1 MAKQKARLKDIAQK
15 TGYGTNTVS
24 LALRGSTRISK
35 AAREKIAKAAEEL
48 DYVPNHIAKSLVS
61 RRSHTVGLILHELS
75 NPILTSAAEKIQRTL
90 AARGYGVLFASS
102 NGSFEE
108 ELRVIEMFRARM
120 VDGLL
125 IYPARHTKLEHLRR
139 LRERNFPV
147 VLLIGMEGSG
157 IDAVGIDEYAGAFAA
172 TRHLIDEGHSRIG
185 VLVPAE
191 YHTNP
196 KYAGYRGALLSA
208 GLESGPGL
216 SASFPDH
223 SIQGGIEAMDGLMG
237 QPNRPSAVFALDD
250 LLALGALRWAKVNGV
265 DVPRQL
271 AIAGF
276 DDDEAA
282 RHAVTPIS
290 TINNDVDELAQRSVA
305 RLMDLID
312 AGQLLPP
319 PQAELLQGQLVIRES
334 TRATA
339 SAPTSAGL
347 APAARRAPRRQRLA
361 VGKEIRLFDGET
373 LRGWHAVPRI
383 TAPRWP
389 GEPLPVLDLAV
400 AERIRGHTGRWTV
413 EDGAICGRQDPPG
426 SGLGAYLL
434 TDETFGDFELGFE
447 ARPDWPAD
455 TGIMLRAT
463 ELGSQGYQV
472 LLDHRKSGNI
482 GGFYGNGIGRFHAI
496 NFNVDV
502 ARERGRPTGLRLED
516 PAKSIEPITDAKRA
530 LLTRAA
536 TGEQFLGAWK
546 WNDWNAFRIIVRGEL
561 PTITT
566 EINGTLIAEID
577 TGRLPAEVFDAEGT
591 LALLGSRGHIG
602 FEVHDNDPGMGP
614 ERWAPKAAC
623 RWRNIGLRQL

>member
-75 NPILTSAAEKIQRTL
+75 NPILTNAAEKIQRTL

-108 ELRVIEMFRARM
+108 ELHAIEMFRARM

-125 IYPARHTKLEHLRR
+125 IYPVRHMKLEHLRR

-157 IDAVGIDEYAGAFAA
+157 IDAVGIDEYAGAFEA
-172 TRHLIDEGHSRIG
+172 TRHLINEGHSRIG
-185 VLVPAE
+185 ALVPAE
-191 YHTNP
+191 YQTNP
-196 KYAGYRGALLSA
+196 KYAGYRDALRSV
-208 GLESGPGL
+208 GLDGDSGPL
-216 SASFPDH
+216 ASFPDH
-223 SIQGGIEAMDGLMG
+223 SIRGGIEAMDRLMA
-237 QPNRPSAVFALDD
+237 QPDRPSAVFACSD
-250 LLALGALRWAKVNGV
+250 LLALGALRWAKINGV
-265 DVPRQL
+265 DVPRRL

-282 RHAVTPIS
+282 QYAVTPIS
-290 TINNDVDELAQRSVA
+290 TINNDVDELAHRSVA

-319 PQAELLQGQLVIRES
+319 PRAELLQGRLIIRES
-334 TRATA
+334 TRAAGSA
-339 SAPTSAGL
+339 SASSAS
-347 APAARRAPRRQRLA
+347 AARRNPRRRPLA
-361 VGKEIRLFDGET
+361 RSKEISLFDGKT
-373 LRGWHAVPRI
+373 LRGWQAVPRI
-383 TAPRWP
+383 PAPRWP
-389 GEPLPVLDLAV
+389 GEPLPVLDLAT

-434 TDETFGDFELGFE
+434 TDETFGDFELSFE

-455 TGIMLRAT
+455 TGIILRAT

-502 ARERGRPTGLRLED
+502 ARDRGRPTGLRLED

-536 TGEQFLGAWK
+536 TGEQFLAAWK
-546 WNDWNAFRIIVRGEL
+546 WDDWNAFRITVRGEL

-591 LALLGSRGHIG
+591 LALLGRRGHIG
-602 FEVHDNDPGMGP
+602 FEVHDNDPGMGA

-623 RWRNIGLRQL
+623 RWRNIRLRPL